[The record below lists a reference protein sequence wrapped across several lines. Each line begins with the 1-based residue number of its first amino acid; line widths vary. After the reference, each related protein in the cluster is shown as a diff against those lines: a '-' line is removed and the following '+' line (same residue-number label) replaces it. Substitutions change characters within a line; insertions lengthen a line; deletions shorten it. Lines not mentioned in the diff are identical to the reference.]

1 MSKNALGKGLGA
13 LISGAAKRGVVAPAA
28 AAPGA
33 GEELDAPATATE
45 TTAGDRVVQVPL
57 ADVVSSPMQPRKT
70 FRDEQ
75 LSELMESI
83 REHGVIQP
91 LVVRRVNG
99 KLELIAGERRFRA
112 CLRLGLTEV
121 PVIERAASDRDVL
134 EMALIEN
141 LQREDLNPVEE
152 AEAYARLAK
161 EFGLRQEDIAQRV
174 GKNRATVANSMRLL
188 DLAPEVKL
196 LLAQGR
202 ISTGHA
208 KAILGLRDVDVQK
221 LVADMVVR
229 QRLTVRQTEQLVQKE
244 QQGAKSTGK
253 GAKKA
258 TATGG
263 NATLS
268 TAISRIQNNL
278 RDRFATQVTV
288 HHGDKK
294 GRIEIEYYGNDDLGR
309 LLDLFGVSAD

>member
-1 MSKNALGKGLGA
+1 V
-13 LISGAAKRGVVAPAA
+13 SGIAPAVQA
-28 AAPGA
+28 PEAPVAAPEPA
-33 GEELDAPATATE
+33 GE
-45 TTAGDRVVQVPL
+45 RVMQVLLTDLIP
-57 ADVVSSPMQPRKT
+57 SPMQPRKT

-75 LSELMESI
+75 LTELMESI
-83 REHGVIQP
+83 REHGLIQP
-91 LVVRRVNG
+91 LVARRVNG

-112 CLRLGLTEV
+112 CQKLGLAEV
-121 PVIERAASDRDVL
+121 PVIERTAGDREVL

-161 EFGLRQEDIAQRV
+161 EFMLRQEDIAQRV

-196 LLAQGR
+196 LLAQAR

-208 KAILGLRDVDVQK
+208 KALLGLRDVAVQN
-221 LVADMVVR
+221 LIADMVVR
-229 QRLTVRQTEQLVQKE
+229 QNLTVRQTEQLVQKE
-244 QQGAKSTGK
+244 QQGGKSTGTAS
-253 GAKKA
+253 GKKA
-258 TATGG
+258 PATGG
-263 NATLS
+263 ATQLDA
-268 TAISRIQNNL
+268 AISRIQNNL
-278 RDRFATQVTV
+278 RERLATQVTL

>member
-1 MSKNALGKGLGA
+1 
-13 LISGAAKRGVVAPAA
+13 
-28 AAPGA
+28 
-33 GEELDAPATATE
+33 
-45 TTAGDRVVQVPL
+45 
-57 ADVVSSPMQPRKT
+57 
-70 FRDEQ
+70 
-75 LSELMESI
+75 MESI

-99 KLELIAGERRFRA
+99 VMELIAGERRFRA
-112 CLRLGLTEV
+112 CQQLGLTEV

-161 EFGLRQEDIAQRV
+161 EFGMRQEDIAQRV

-196 LLAQGR
+196 LLAQSL

-208 KAILGLRDVDVQK
+208 KAILGLRD
-221 LVADMVVR
+221 ADLQRLLADRVVR
-229 QRLTVRQTEQLVQKE
+229 QGLTVRQTEQEVQRD
-244 QQGAKSTGK
+244 QQGEGERKPGK
-253 GAKKA
+253 KTSQPGDGKQLGA
-258 TATGG
+258 T
-263 NATLS
+263 
-268 TAISRIQNNL
+268 ISRIQSNL
-278 RDRFATQVTV
+278 RQKLATQVTI

-309 LLDLFGVSAD
+309 LLELFGVSAD